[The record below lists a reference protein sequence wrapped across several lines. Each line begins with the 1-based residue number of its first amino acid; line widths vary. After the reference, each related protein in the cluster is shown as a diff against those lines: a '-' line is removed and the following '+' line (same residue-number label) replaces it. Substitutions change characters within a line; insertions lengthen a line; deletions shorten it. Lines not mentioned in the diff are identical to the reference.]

1 MSDLEQQL
9 RSLFTEDSTRAPR
22 ARSLAEDTVRR
33 VRRHRRAQLAWSAA
47 TSAAALAVGVLLV
60 GGLPG
65 EQQQPDNVARPTAP
79 PRSSPTDSTA
89 SCAGTY
95 SNQPRTTGYFAVDG
109 TVTAVH
115 PYRPPVHWAHPL
127 PMVVVTMTVHE
138 WFTGGSGTTT
148 HITMLQGIARRESL
162 TPGTRLLIA
171 SHRPPNSGG
180 LGDDCGRHLPYDRAT
195 ADAWRA
201 AWTARSI
208 P

>member
-1 MSDLEQQL
+1 MKNDLEHQL

-22 ARSLAEDTVRR
+22 AHSLAEDTVRR

-47 TSAAALAVGVLLV
+47 TSAAALAVGALLV

-65 EQQQPDNVARPTAP
+65 EQQQREAVARPTAP

-89 SCAGTY
+89 SCAETY
-95 SNQPRTTGYFAVDG
+95 SNQPRTTEYFAIDG

-115 PYRPPVHWAHPL
+115 PYLPAHWAHPV

-148 HITMLQGIARRESL
+148 HITMLQPTAPRESL

-171 SHRPPNSGG
+171 GHGLPTSGDRG
-180 LGDDCGRHLPYDRAT
+180 EGCGVRLPYDRAT

-201 AWTARSI
+201 AWTPRSI